1 MKLIFF
7 VIAFCLV
14 MIRVY
19 FAWSGEGVR
28 SGNKGNIVITSDGL
42 DERIEWMGNVQLN
55 ERENGILSI
64 SPGGYFRYAKN
75 GTKVSAQS
83 NLKGAIDFRFSKN
96 GVLYAGD
103 DSLLLHEA
111 VQEFVLYGYDSK
123 NRMERIYAKGGNPA
137 LISELGRMKLD
148 NLQHQYIDRIFAA
161 DSLSQTELASL
172 LKLVRSMG
180 NHEEKIRL
188 LSKYTMAQLDS
199 SDVASEFFS
208 AIDSIGQDYA
218 KQRVVRQLIEQDS
231 LSSFITDNLLETI
244 SHLNSGPDKQNALN
258 ALCDKINL
266 SSEQWIKVML
276 IVQAFSDNEK
286 SNELIRFAPKMPL
299 ANGEVRTAF
308 QTTAKTIGSDFE
320 YGRVMRILN

>member
-19 FAWSGEGVR
+19 FAWSGQDVR

-42 DERIEWMGNVQLN
+42 DERIEWMGQVQLN
-55 ERENGILSI
+55 ESENGILSI

-75 GTKVSAQS
+75 GTRVSAES
-83 NLKGAIDFRFSKN
+83 NLKGAIDLRFSKKD
-96 GVLYAGD
+96 GLYAGD
-103 DSLLLHEA
+103 DSLLLQEA
-111 VQEFVLYGYDSK
+111 VQELVLHGYDSK
-123 NRMERIYAKGGNPA
+123 NRMERIYAKGGIPA
-137 LISELGRMKLD
+137 LISELGRMKMD
-148 NLQHQYIDRIFAA
+148 NLQHQYIDRIFTA
-161 DSLSQTELASL
+161 DSLSQTELMSL

-180 NHEEKIRL
+180 NDEEKIRL
-188 LSKYTMAQLDS
+188 LSKFTTAQLDS
-199 SDVASEFFS
+199 CEVARDFFS
-208 AIDSIGQDYA
+208 AIDSVGQDYA
-218 KQRVVRQLIEQDS
+218 KHRVIQQLIEQDS

-244 SHLNSGPDKQNALN
+244 SLLNAGPDKQNALN
-258 ALCDKINL
+258 ALSDKINF

-299 ANGEVRTAF
+299 ADGEVRTAF